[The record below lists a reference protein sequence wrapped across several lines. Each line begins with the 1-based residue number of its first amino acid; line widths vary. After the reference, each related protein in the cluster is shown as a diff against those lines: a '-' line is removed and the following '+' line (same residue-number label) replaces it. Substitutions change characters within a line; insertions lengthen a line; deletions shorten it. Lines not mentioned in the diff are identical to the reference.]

1 MKELRKKTI
10 QKEKEK
16 GKKIAAVFPIHYPR
30 ELLRAFGYHPVEVWG
45 PPGVEREEGFKHF
58 QSYTCDIVM
67 RGFSFIL
74 KRKEVDL
81 ILVPH
86 TCDSLQ
92 GMASVMRDFVKPP
105 VPVLTLYHPRGR
117 KKEDLEFLER
127 EIKRLFEKL
136 SEITGKVPEKE
147 ELMRAITEEEKADSI
162 FKKLYEIRDDLNL
175 TDREFYEFLRTRE
188 FLPPE
193 DFISLAESLPRG
205 RRKGEGKRII
215 ISGILPEPMEIFDLI
230 NRKGGIVVDDDL
242 ACCGRRIYEN
252 GKSDDPFRR
261 MAERILSAPP
271 DPTLGS
277 KIEDRIE
284 YLLKKMEKRKA
295 KGILI
300 YNPKFCEPE
309 LFDFPFIKKELTNC
323 GIKVQF
329 IETEIS
335 RETPHQTIQRIDTFL
350 EVL

>member
-10 QKEKEK
+10 EKQKEK

-58 QSYTCDIVM
+58 QPYTCDIVM

-92 GMASVMRDFVKPP
+92 GMASVTKDFVNPP

-117 KKEDLEFLER
+117 KKEDVEFLEK

-136 SEITGKVPEKE
+136 CEITGKNPGKE
-147 ELMRAITEEEKADSI
+147 ELMNSITREEKADAV
-162 FKKLYEIRDDLNL
+162 FGELYEIRDDLNL

-193 DFISLAESLPRG
+193 EFISMAKSLPEG
-205 RRKGEGKRII
+205 KRRGEGKKII

-230 NRKGGIVVDDDL
+230 NKKGGIVIDDDL
-242 ACCGRRIYEN
+242 ACCGRRIYQS
-252 GKSDDPFRR
+252 GKSEEPFRR

-277 KIEDRIE
+277 RLEERIE

-295 KGILI
+295 DGILI

-309 LFDFPFIKKELTNC
+309 LFDFPFIKKELTNRK
-323 GIKVQF
+323 IKVQF
-329 IETEIS
+329 IETEILRDIS
-335 RETPHQTIQRIDTFL
+335 HQTIQRIDTFL